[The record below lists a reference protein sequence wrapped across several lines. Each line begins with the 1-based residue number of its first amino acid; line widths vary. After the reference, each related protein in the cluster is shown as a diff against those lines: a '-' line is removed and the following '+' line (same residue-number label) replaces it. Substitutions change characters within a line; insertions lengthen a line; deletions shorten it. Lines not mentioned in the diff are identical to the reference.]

1 MMTIWLQIAAGLVA
15 LEHLYIMWLETVA
28 TTSDKTSHT
37 FGIAREELG
46 RKTTSSLLKNQGV
59 YNGLLA
65 VLIFIALAMGD
76 LVWLRLLL
84 GYVVA
89 VAVYGGLATN
99 PMIILKQ
106 GTPALLALAVSFF
119 A

>member
-1 MMTIWLQIAAGLVA
+1 MTTWMQVAAGLVA

-28 TTSDKTSHT
+28 TTSDKTSRT
-37 FGIAREELG
+37 FGMSREELG
-46 RKTTSSLLKNQGV
+46 RKTTSTLMKNQGV

-65 VLIFIALAMGD
+65 VLILLALWMGD

-89 VAVYGGLATN
+89 VAVYGGLTSS

-106 GTPALLALAVSFF
+106 GGPALLALLVSFL